1 MVCAAIAL
9 VAPMIEVI
17 ITFAK
22 APDVSVQVISS
33 VEYALFT
40 RVNGISGTAAG
51 DFSLAV
57 ANGHDGAVTAFVHVD
72 AIAARAKNRKGK
84 IRSVHLKRLVV
95 IKATDANIQR
105 AFGQANLC
113 HIVGQVEKG
122 KAGVVREANNS
133 AAKMQ
138 LGARPLI
145 GPEFVACGHRPVN
158 DRINPVVRAC
168 RIEGHVAAG
177 VGEASHAAGGIVLV
191 GGRALW

>member
-1 MVCAAIAL
+1 VG
-9 VAPMIEVI
+9 
-17 ITFAK
+17 
-22 APDVSVQVISS
+22 VQVISS

-95 IKATDANIQR
+95 IKATDANIQS
-105 AFGQANLC
+105 AFGKANLC

-122 KAGVVREANNS
+122 KANVVRETNNS

-138 LGARPLI
+138 LGAGAVI
-145 GPEFVACGHRPVN
+145 GPKFVACDHRPVN
-158 DRINPVVRAC
+158 DRINP
-168 RIEGHVAAG
+168 I
-177 VGEASHAAGGIVLV
+177 VGAGGIE
-191 GGRALW
+191 RNIAARKCQ